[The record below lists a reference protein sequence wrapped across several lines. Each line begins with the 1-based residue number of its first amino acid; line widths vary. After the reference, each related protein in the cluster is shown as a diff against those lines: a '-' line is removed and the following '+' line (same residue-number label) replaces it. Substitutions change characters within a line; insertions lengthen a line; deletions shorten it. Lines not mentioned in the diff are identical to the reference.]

1 MVHNKYSLLLRMTI
15 GCFLWIAS
23 SAAAAGE
30 ALSQTEREWQHVRE
44 VLFTALEDSTYD
56 GERITRWDE
65 QPVLI
70 LIGANDDDRAFVERT
85 LRRLNLLLGRFPIRI
100 EEVDKGNVNVG
111 ILFAS
116 SQLMPAMAARHGM
129 QADIAKRGA
138 GYTELS
144 VKPDHSA
151 QISVSLIKDELV
163 GDERQAT
170 LIHELYH
177 ALGPSGHSQ
186 GFPESVVFQNDEAT
200 STALGLASIDAKV
213 LALLYGYLSPGDTE
227 QDAREIFDRHWADLD
242 RVVAAQ

>member
-1 MVHNKYSLLLRMTI
+1 MRRPLAFVLTFWL
-15 GCFLWIAS
+15 
-23 SAAAAGE
+23 AGAE
-30 ALSQTEREWQHVRE
+30 LAFANTEEQSEREWRHVRE

-56 GERITRWDE
+56 GGRVTRWAE

-70 LIGANDDDRAFVERT
+70 LIGATDEDRAFVARA
-85 LRRLNLLLGRFPIRI
+85 LDKLNPLLGRFPIRV

-116 SQLMPAMAARHGM
+116 SGMMPALAARHGM

-144 VKPDHSA
+144 VKPDHAA
-151 QISVSLIKDELV
+151 QISVSLIMDELQ

-177 ALGPSGHSQ
+177 ALGPSGHSSI
-186 GFPESVVFQNDEAT
+186 FPESVIFQNNEAT
-200 STALGLASIDAKV
+200 STAVALAAIDAKV

-227 QDAREIFDRHWADLD
+227 QDVRAAFDRHWADLD
-242 RVVAAQ
+242 RVVSAQ